1 LSGTADTV
9 YTHPTTA
16 GNKHIPT
23 LGSADQFLTYSG
35 VSGTA
40 AWATIAYSQISG
52 TPTIPSGGG
61 VIDWTGA
68 NAGTIHSSNY
78 NGAQTVFTVQDA
90 DDTEVLIAHGR
101 QLRFVEGNG
110 LDINFTD
117 TDSGADG
124 DEFDLTFKVADDGIG
139 SDQLANTAV
148 TAGSYTNAN
157 ITVDA
162 QGRLTAASTGSSG
175 SSGATA
181 LNGLTDVISNIT
193 NFTDSILISPDGA
206 APPHGTLSN
215 AHSNVGIGKDA
226 LSVVASG
233 SSNVALGFNAMK
245 SFTTGYKS
253 VAIGYRAM
261 DSTTAVA
268 QGVAI
273 GADAGRNMTATNAVV
288 IGAVA
293 GTNLTS
299 GAGSVFIGEG
309 AGYGV
314 TTEAHNIAI
323 GSMALSSSNLSGATY
338 NIGIGSFVGYD
349 ITSGDYN
356 IGMGAFSLR
365 ELESGSSNLM
375 FGKNSGMNITTGN
388 RNIGIGGQSYD
399 GATSESDNIAI
410 GYDALGGSV
419 AGAEYTVAIG
429 NYTLDALTSG
439 DNNTAVGHNSAT
451 ALIEGNHNTAIG
463 SYSYF
468 RATDGTY
475 NCVIGQNSGGGLRSG
490 SYNIVTGFNTM
501 SQINNDGDYNVAIGT
516 HSMSAATGNDVNYNT
531 AIGTSSLQSITSGAK
546 NIALGQTAGNNI
558 TSGDFNVVIGA
569 ADVASATGDS
579 QLSISSGDGGVTWI
593 TGASTGAVDIPTAL
607 EVGTGTQPLPA
618 NGVVTIINDD
628 SDTTK
633 TLLLVDNESDA
644 TNGPVLTLY
653 RNTASPLANDVLGK
667 IELNG
672 EDVGGNPRAYGSI
685 RQESTTVGN
694 GSHDGTMFLNVAI
707 NGTQTDV
714 VSVDGTGGYGGLTHN
729 PSGIKTLGNVVGATS
744 TANNNYITLLAV
756 PHANFKAIKASVHIT
771 DSSSNEVQ
779 TMDVMCHYDGSA
791 ANFTEYGIIYDGA
804 APIGEIEV
812 DINSNNIRIRFKNT
826 QGATRTLAGSI
837 HAVCHP

>member
-1 LSGTADTV
+1 MAGTEKDFKIKKGLIVTEGITLGGHTFDDIDITSEASDADDHLMTALAIKNRIED
-9 YTHPTTA
+9 YGYSTTA
-16 GNKHIPT
+16 GTVTSVTAGTGMTQSGTSTVNPT
-23 LGSADQFLTYSG
+23 LTVGAGNGITVNTNDVAITAAQTTITSVLNTGLVIGRDSTDQIKFSTDNQIIFRVGNADGVTFKASGEIEATKFDGALEGNADTASVASRVVVVANDAAGSFVNENNLILFSPD
-35 VSGTA
+35 GTA
-40 AWATIAYSQISG
+40 SNDGGNLTPESSTDFHYNPSSTVLTVPKITGDVTGDVTGTATNATAITLGGHLINDVDIGTELVDTDDHIMSSGAIKAY
-52 TPTIPSGGG
+52 
-61 VIDWTGA
+61 VDA
-68 NAGTIHSSNY
+68 NAG
-78 NGAQTVFTVQDA
+78 G
-90 DDTEVLIAHGR
+90 
-101 QLRFVEGNG
+101 
-110 LDINFTD
+110 
-117 TDSGADG
+117 
-124 DEFDLTFKVADDGIG
+124 
-139 SDQLANTAV
+139 
-148 TAGSYTNAN
+148 
-157 ITVDA
+157 
-162 QGRLTAASTGSSG
+162 
-175 SSGATA
+175 GATA

-490 SYNIVTGFNTM
+490 SYNIAMGFNTM
-501 SQINNDGDYNVAIGT
+501 GQVNNDGDYNVAIGT
-516 HSMSAATGNDVNYNT
+516 HSMNAATGNDVNYNT

-653 RNTASPLANDVLGK
+653 RNTASL
-667 IELNG
+667 
-672 EDVGGNPRAYGSI
+672 
-685 RQESTTVGN
+685 
-694 GSHDGTMFLNVAI
+694 
-707 NGTQTDV
+707 
-714 VSVDGTGGYGGLTHN
+714 
-729 PSGIKTLGNVVGATS
+729 
-744 TANNNYITLLAV
+744 
-756 PHANFKAIKASVHIT
+756 
-771 DSSSNEVQ
+771 
-779 TMDVMCHYDGSA
+779 C
-791 ANFTEYGIIYDGA
+791 
-804 APIGEIEV
+804 
-812 DINSNNIRIRFKNT
+812 
-826 QGATRTLAGSI
+826 
-837 HAVCHP
+837 